1 MRISARA
8 VAVATWLLLPPAT
21 VIAQSPQASTAAR
34 SDWRGVRV
42 AKWALLAAGVGFG
55 VYALRHSTNAGDAYD
70 ALRLACSRDS
80 QRCTLDGGRYA
91 DDELER
97 LYQRTLREDRLARR
111 GIVGGQVTL
120 LGSVG
125 MFIYDLRNARGPR
138 DIPYP
143 SGRAIAAGVR
153 VAF

>member
-1 MRISARA
+1 MSRLA
-8 VAVATWLLLPPAT
+8 VALTVAALTALAPAT
-21 VIAQSPQASTAAR
+21 SLAQSPRASTAER
-34 SDWRGVRV
+34 GEWRPVRV
-42 AKWALLAAGVGFG
+42 AKWALLGVAVGFG
-55 VYALRHSTNAGDAYD
+55 VYALRHSAEAGEAYD
-70 ALRLACSRDS
+70 ALRLACNRDA
-80 QRCTLDGGRYA
+80 QRCALEDGRYTDA
-91 DDELER
+91 ELEG

-125 MFIYDLRNARGPR
+125 LFIYDLRNARGPR

-143 SGRAIAAGVR
+143 SARAMAAGVR